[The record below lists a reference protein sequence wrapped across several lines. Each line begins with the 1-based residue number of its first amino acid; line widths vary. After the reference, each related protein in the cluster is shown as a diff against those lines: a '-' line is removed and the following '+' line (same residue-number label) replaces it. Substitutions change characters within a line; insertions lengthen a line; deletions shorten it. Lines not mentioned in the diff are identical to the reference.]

1 MQMTFEAAIQ
11 GSVAIFTHVCL
22 LIPHS
27 LKKNVEAKSV
37 VGVVLEAPE
46 PVREEVHERAGSIVS
61 PYQTQCC
68 NIRASKHPS

>member
-1 MQMTFEAAIQ
+1 MQMTFEAVIQ
-11 GSVAIFTHVCL
+11 RSVAVFTHVCL
-22 LIPHS
+22 LIH